1 MSAGQFLRS
10 KYQAS
15 YGDGSN
21 IHPIRIQPELL
32 DVDFPS
38 LSNVEPDDPINNPIS
53 AIASLGD
60 NAVGLRPRYVTV
72 KHNPLGSP
80 IPGYATGSTIRLTI
94 LRPEVWDSIVVGDSI
109 VYLGGD
115 YEVISKT
122 AENVL

>member
-15 YGDGSN
+15 YGDGNN

-32 DVDFPS
+32 DVDFPV
-38 LSNVEPDDPINNPIS
+38 LSNIEPDDPINNPIS
-53 AIASLGD
+53 AIASLGN
-60 NAVGLRPRYVTV
+60 NAAGLRPRYVTV
-72 KHNPLGSP
+72 KRNPLGSG
-80 IPGYATGSTIRLTI
+80 IPGYATESTIRITI
-94 LRPEVWDSIVVGDSI
+94 LRPEVWTSIVVGDSI

-122 AENVL
+122 DENVL